1 MDELERKVGAMAK
14 IATAGSG
21 CSKAHEAWCS
31 AYEALQGKVDL
42 NHHAIYFNHGEQLR
56 DKLKKAQSEITNAL
70 AALDAIEWPNS
81 ADYDAISDYWE

>member
-1 MDELERKVGAMAK
+1 MDTNEKKASAIAK
-14 IATAGSG
+14 IIAAESG
-21 CSKAHEAWCS
+21 CEKAHEAWCL
-31 AYEALQGKVDL
+31 AYEALQGNIDL

-81 ADYDAISDYWE
+81 ADYDAADL